1 MEGNF
6 ITRYE
11 KMLNSFDNETDRNN
25 YILDCIP
32 YMVEYYADTGQSEK
46 ISIFNTTIQQG
57 PKRKDIYNKYLQKVE
72 KQSQVNCSTVRSTK
86 NTHIDVLCTSC
97 NKHSLVINEMQSEL
111 VCTICGICTYI
122 SSEELTY
129 KEEQETSEKII
140 TYSYKRDNHFNEWIL
155 QFQAQEQTN
164 IPEDLINQL
173 RAEFKKQKI
182 KSLTE
187 ITQAKVRLILKKI
200 KMNKYYEHVP
210 YITNILNGVQPPK
223 MSQALEDK
231 LRQMFKEIQKPFNLH
246 CPDNRKNFLSYSYVL
261 YKLCELLEHDEFL
274 PYFPLLKAKDKLYQ
288 QDVIWKKICNE
299 LRWEFIP
306 TL

>member
-11 KMLNSFDNETDRNN
+11 NVLNSFTDEAERNE
-25 YILDCIP
+25 YMLDCIP
-32 YMVEYYADTGQSEK
+32 YMLEYYADTKLTEK
-46 ISIFNTTIQQG
+46 VTIFNTTIKQG
-57 PKRKDIYNKYLQKVE
+57 PKRKDIYDKYLQKVE
-72 KQSQVNCSTVRSTK
+72 KQTNVIGSTSKSSKNSIHETICKKCSQ
-86 NTHIDVLCTSC
+86 HA
-97 NKHSLVINEMQSEL
+97 LVINEIQSEV
-111 VCTICGICTYI
+111 VCTACGICTYI
-122 SSEELTY
+122 PSEELTY

-164 IPEDLINQL
+164 IPDYLINQL

-187 ITQAKVRLILKKI
+187 ITQAKVRIILKKI

-210 YITNILNGVQPPK
+210 YITNILNGIQPPK